1 MAEITVERQNGEI
14 KITNAKLAPVCDYYK
29 HKGDGYTFSVYKLS
43 DYTDDIAKTSIKYE
57 RGATPSYFK
66 KMVKNIISDEFLD
79 LE

>member
-1 MAEITVERQNGEI
+1 MQPLVMHYDTGKTTCA
-14 KITNAKLAPVCDYYK
+14 
-29 HKGDGYTFSVYKLS
+29 VYKLS

-66 KMVKNIISDEFLD
+66 KMVKNIISEEFLD